1 MNTVK
6 VRDIEIGVG
15 TPKIVVPICGVT
27 REEVL
32 TDARGLKDLPL
43 DVVEWRAD
51 WFEEVFHFDAVE
63 SILRELREV
72 LGNTP
77 LLMTFRTAREGGE
90 KDIASDDYEKLNLA
104 TTKTGYVDMI
114 DVELYSGDAIVQRI
128 IEGAHADGVKVIA
141 SNHDF
146 HKTPS
151 ADEMIARLL
160 RMQELGA
167 DILKMAVM
175 PENPQDVLTLL
186 SATEKL
192 VSAHATQPVV
202 TMSMG
207 GTGVISRL
215 CGQVF
220 GSAMTFGA
228 AGKASAPG
236 QIGVQ
241 NLNQILTIIGG
252 SLDA

>member
-6 VRDIEIGVG
+6 VRDIEIGTG
-15 TPKIVVPICGVT
+15 TPKIVVPICGVS
-27 REEVL
+27 REGILEA
-32 TDARGLKDLPL
+32 ARSLEGLPA

-51 WFEEVFHFDAVE
+51 WFEEVMDFDAVE
-63 SILRELREV
+63 SVLRELRLV

-77 LLMTFRTAREGGE
+77 LLMTFRRAQEGGE
-90 KDIASDDYEKLNLA
+90 KAIHLGDYEALNLRA
-104 TTKTGYVDMI
+104 AKTGYVDMI
-114 DVELYSGDAIVQRI
+114 DVELFTGDEIVRKI
-128 IEGAHADGVKVIA
+128 IQGAQAQGVKIIA

-146 HKTPS
+146 QKTPCK
-151 ADEMIARLL
+151 DEIISRLL

-175 PENPQDVLTLL
+175 PESPQDVLTLL
-186 SATEKL
+186 SATEEM
-192 VSAHATQPVV
+192 VSGGAEQPVV

-228 AGKASAPG
+228 VGKASAPG
-236 QIGVQ
+236 QIDVQ
-241 NLNQILTIIGG
+241 DLKKILDVMQNA
-252 SLDA
+252 L

>member
-6 VRDIEIGVG
+6 VRDIEIGSG

-27 REEVL
+27 REEI
-32 TDARGLKDLPL
+32 LKEAQALEDFPI

-51 WFEEVFHFDAVE
+51 WFEEVFHFESVE
-63 SILRELREV
+63 SLLQELRPI

-90 KDIASDDYEKLNLA
+90 KDISLEDYEELNIRA
-104 TTKTGYVDMI
+104 TRTGYVDMI

-128 IEGAHADGVKVIA
+128 IHGAHAAGVKVIA

-146 HKTPS
+146 HQTPCK
-151 ADEMIARLL
+151 DEIIARLL

-186 SATEKL
+186 SATEKM
-192 VSAHATQPVV
+192 VSEHATQPVV

-236 QIGVQ
+236 QIDVQ

>member
-6 VRDIEIGVG
+6 VRDIEIGSG
-15 TPKIVVPICGVT
+15 TPKIVVPICGAT
-27 REEVL
+27 RDEIIQ
-32 TDARGLKDLPL
+32 DAQDLNGLPF

-51 WFEEVFHFDAVE
+51 WFEAVLHFDAVE
-63 SILRELREV
+63 SVLGELRKV

-90 KDIASDDYEKLNLA
+90 KDIRLEDYAELNIRA
-104 TTKTGYVDMI
+104 ARTGYVDMI
-114 DVELYSGDAIVQRI
+114 DVELYSGDEIVQRI
-128 IEGAHADGVKVIA
+128 IEGAHAAGVKVIA

-146 HKTPS
+146 YATPS
-151 ADEMIARLL
+151 KEEIISRLL

-186 SATEKL
+186 SATEEM
-192 VSAHATQPVV
+192 VSLHAMQPVV

-207 GTGVISRL
+207 GIGVISRL

-236 QIGVQ
+236 QIDVQ
-241 NLNQILTIIGG
+241 NLKQVLNII
-252 SLDA
+252 SDAQRA

>member
-6 VRDIEIGVG
+6 VRDIEIGSG
-15 TPKIVVPICGVT
+15 TPKIVVPICGVN
-27 REEVL
+27 REEIL
-32 TDARGLKDLPL
+32 EAARSLKGLPI

-51 WFEEVFHFDAVE
+51 WLEDVMNADAVE
-63 SILRELREV
+63 SILRELRQV

-77 LLMTFRTAREGGE
+77 LLMTFRTAQEGGE
-90 KDIASDDYEKLNLA
+90 KAIAPHEYEELNLRA
-104 TTKTGYVDMI
+104 AKTGCVDMV
-114 DVELYSGDAIVQRI
+114 DVELFAGDEIVPKI
-128 IEGAHADGVKVIA
+128 IEGAHVEGVKVIA

-146 HKTPS
+146 HKTPCKEEIIS
-151 ADEMIARLL
+151 RLL

-167 DILKMAVM
+167 DILKIAVM

-186 SATEKL
+186 SATEEMA
-192 VSAHATQPVV
+192 SCHANQPVV

-228 AGKASAPG
+228 VGKASAPG
-236 QIGVQ
+236 QIDVQ
-241 NLNQILTIIGG
+241 NLRKILDVMQ
-252 SLDA
+252 DAL

>member
-6 VRDIEIGVG
+6 VREIEIGTG

-27 REEVL
+27 REEILKNARDLDVL
-32 TDARGLKDLPL
+32 PV

-51 WFEEVFHFDAVE
+51 WFEEVMDFDAVE
-63 SILRELREV
+63 SVLRELRLV

-77 LLMTFRTAREGGE
+77 LLMTFRRAQEGGE
-90 KDIASDDYEKLNLA
+90 KAIHLGDYKALNLRA
-104 TTKTGYVDMI
+104 AKTGYVDMI

-128 IEGAHADGVKVIA
+128 IEGAHAAEVKVIA

-146 HKTPS
+146 QKTPCK
-151 ADEMIARLL
+151 DEIISRLL

-167 DILKMAVM
+167 DVLKMAVM
-175 PENPQDVLTLL
+175 PENPKDVLTLL
-186 SATEKL
+186 SATEEM
-192 VSAHATQPVV
+192 VSGGAKQPVV

-207 GTGVISRL
+207 GTGLISRL
-215 CGQVF
+215 CGEVF

-228 AGKASAPG
+228 VGKASAPG
-236 QIGVQ
+236 QIDVQ
-241 NLNQILTIIGG
+241 DLKKV
-252 SLDA
+252 LDVMQNAL